1 LGVGDLTVVT
11 GVDGS
16 VVVFGVV
23 AVFEVAAA
31 AAVVIKYKVV
41 ASLT

>member
-31 AAVVIKYKVV
+31 AVVIKYKVV

>member
-16 VVVFGVV
+16 V